1 MNSDCHTFAG
11 SDCKVAGT
19 ELFTVVCLDNFLREF
34 DVEGEP
40 VGSTQQ
46 FETGDVDGGG
56 PSAKCCKEGVE
67 SVAEAVNG
75 ACSRKEEPSDI
86 VVVE

>member
-34 DVEGEP
+34 DVGGEP

-46 FETGDVDGGG
+46 VETGDVDSRG
-56 PSAKCCKEGVE
+56 PSAE
-67 SVAEAVNG
+67 
-75 ACSRKEEPSDI
+75 
-86 VVVE
+86 